1 MNPMNNRAA
10 VDDIIAFIKAH
21 DEFSLISHI
30 SPDGDTLSSSIAL
43 YMLITSMGK
52 KAEVICSNPVPK
64 IYRFL
69 PLWERVKLPEQ
80 AIGYSAVISVDC
92 ADVQRFGRAVS
103 FFNSAGST
111 ATIDHHIT
119 NRGFSDINYISPD
132 SSATAEIIYEL
143 YAALDKPVTKAVAIC
158 IYTGIVTDTG
168 NLSYSNTT
176 PESVRIVAR
185 LLEDGLNITELNRL
199 IYRTVPFCKARLQG
213 YVISNMR
220 LERNGEIGLAVLTR
234 AQMLEHNATNED
246 CEGIVD
252 SVRDVDS
259 VRIAAF
265 IRESSDGSF
274 KVSLRSK
281 DVGDVGR
288 IANNFG
294 GGGHAAAAGYTS
306 YAPLSSVITNFID
319 AANAILDEQ
328 SNR

>member
-1 MNPMNNRAA
+1 MNNTTAA
-10 VDDIIAFIKAH
+10 VDDVIAFINAH
-21 DEFSLISHI
+21 DQISLISHI

-43 YMLITSMGK
+43 YILIKSLGK
-52 KAEVICSNPVPK
+52 EAEIICSNPVPK

-69 PLWERVKLPEQ
+69 PFWERVKLPEQ
-80 AIGYSAVISVDC
+80 ATGYSAVISVDC

-103 FFNSAGST
+103 FFDAADST
-111 ATIDHHIT
+111 AAIDHHVT

-132 SSATAEIIYEL
+132 SSATAEIIYGL
-143 YAALDKPVTKAVAIC
+143 YMALDKPVTEDVATC

-176 PESVRIVAR
+176 PEAIRIVAR
-185 LLEDGLNITELNRL
+185 LLEDGLDITKLNRL
-199 IYRTVPFCKARLQG
+199 IYRTVPFSKAKLQG
-213 YVISNMR
+213 YVISNMK
-220 LERNGEIGLAVLTR
+220 LERGGEIGYAVLTR
-234 AQMLEHNATNED
+234 AQMLEYNATDED

-259 VRIAAF
+259 VRVAAF
-265 IRESSDGSF
+265 IREGSDGSF

-281 DVGDVGR
+281 AAGDVGK

-294 GGGHAAAAGYTS
+294 GGGHSAAAGYTS
-306 YAPLSSVITNFID
+306 KAPLSSVIMNFLS

-328 SNR
+328 LNR